1 MTAHVAP
8 AGGAT
13 RAARSVARW
22 FRDLRCAPT
31 ENGHGLASTPK
42 AVTGNE
48 LVFPLPGGPATT
60 IIRARITQR
69 HPVSSVVSESG
80 NISGGSSLDTSLPSA
95 STIPK
100 RSKRAR
106 ALASRAAPSSA
117 RRRRHSTRSSSR
129 SRSRSSKR
137 ASGIGA
143 ELADAGTES
152 ACPTWTRPA
161 KPSAKSSEVAVQSGV
176 ERREKGPE
184 ISGASRGC
192 AGAQLH
198 AVYRVYVGFERRLVA

>member
-106 ALASRAAPSSA
+106 EP
-117 RRRRHSTRSSSR
+117 
-129 SRSRSSKR
+129 
-137 ASGIGA
+137 
-143 ELADAGTES
+143 
-152 ACPTWTRPA
+152 C
-161 KPSAKSSEVAVQSGV
+161 
-176 ERREKGPE
+176 
-184 ISGASRGC
+184 C
-192 AGAQLH
+192 AQLRE
-198 AVYRVYVGFERRLVA
+198 APAPLDAILLAIEVEIIETRFGNRC